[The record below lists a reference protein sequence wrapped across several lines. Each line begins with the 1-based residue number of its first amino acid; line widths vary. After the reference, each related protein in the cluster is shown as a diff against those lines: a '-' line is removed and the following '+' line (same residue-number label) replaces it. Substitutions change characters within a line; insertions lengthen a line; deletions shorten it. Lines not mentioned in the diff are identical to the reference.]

1 MKRVLLALALGAAAI
16 LLGRLAAGT
25 GLDEW
30 AGARARALV
39 AALALGWVLHVRAR
53 RRAGRPLS
61 TTTAHGVLGGIALA
75 AWAAWFDFG
84 ALPETGGVHRH
95 DVFHYYVGAKYQR
108 ELGYGLLYRCA
119 ALAEAEDGREAEV
132 RRRPM
137 RDLRTL
143 RVVPAAEALADPG
156 ACRARFSED
165 RWRSFRD
172 DVHRLRVSMPEAM
185 WKAAQIDHGY
195 NPSPAWGATTGA
207 LARLVPS
214 TDAGL
219 RLLGSLD
226 VVLLAASIAL
236 LGWAFG
242 FRVAALALILWGTQ
256 EPAKF
261 MWVGFAMLRLD
272 WLALV
277 IASLALLRR
286 GRPALAGAA
295 LGWAAAT
302 RIFPAIGLAGVL
314 LAGLASPALRARF
327 ALPRR
332 RFAAGFGAALAASI
346 ALGALAAGPSS
357 WVEFAGH
364 IRRHTAGASSNDVGL
379 GVIVSFDRE
388 NRAEAVQART
398 GGGEGDA
405 WRAGWAA
412 EVQRL
417 RAARR
422 LPLRALQLAF
432 AAVTLAALVR
442 LRRPWLGLALT
453 ILAVPA
459 ATDLSGY
466 YLMLFVIAPVLIAAR
481 GALERR
487 LLAFAAMVQVLMV
500 MPAVAW
506 FADDRHLALSLAYV
520 GAAAAIAGALSLRPR
535 RAGAAS

>member
-1 MKRVLLALALGAAAI
+1 VKRVLLALAVGAAAI
-16 LLGRLAAGT
+16 LLGRWAAGS

-39 AALALGWVLHVRAR
+39 AAVALAWVWHVRSR

-61 TTTAHGVLGGIALA
+61 TTTAHGVLGGVALA

-95 DVFHYYVGAKYQR
+95 DVFHYYVGAKYHR

-132 RRRPM
+132 RQRQM

-143 RVVPAAEALADPG
+143 RLVPAADALADPA
-156 ACRARFSED
+156 ACRARFTDD

-172 DVHRLRVSMPEAM
+172 DVRRLRVSMPEAM
-185 WKAAQIDHGY
+185 WKATQIDHGY

-207 LARLVPS
+207 LAKVVPS

-219 RLLGSLD
+219 RFLASLD
-226 VVLLAASIAL
+226 VVLLAACVVAL
-236 LGWAFG
+236 HFAFG

-272 WLALV
+272 WLAQV
-277 IASLALLRR
+277 IAALALLRR

-327 ALPRR
+327 ARPRR
-332 RFAAGFGAALAASI
+332 RFALGFGAALAASI
-346 ALGALAAGPSS
+346 ALGSLAAGPAS

-379 GVIVSFDRE
+379 GVIVAFDRD
-388 NRAEAVQART
+388 NRAEAVQERA
-398 GGGEGDA
+398 GGSEGDA

-432 AAVTLAALVR
+432 AALTLTALVR
-442 LRRPWLGLALT
+442 LRRPWLGLALAL
-453 ILAVPA
+453 LAVPA
-459 ATDLSGY
+459 VTDLSNY
-466 YLMLFVIAPVLIAAR
+466 YLALFIVAPVLTAAR
-481 GALERR
+481 GALERW
-487 LLAFAAMVQVLMV
+487 LLGFAALVQVLMV

-520 GAAAAIAGALSLRPR
+520 GAAAAIGWVLGRRPGKAGAS
-535 RAGAAS
+535 A